1 MNYQQA
7 LAYINQ
13 ISSFCSTTTL
23 GLFRIQQLLKRMGN
37 PQKQLKCIHVAGTN
51 GKGSACAMLQSIL
64 TQSGYKTAL
73 YTSPHLIKYNERYQ
87 IDGICISDEKF
98 AQEVYFVKKYYIQMI
113 DEGFEAPTL
122 FEFLTAI
129 CFHYFAQEAVDVVLL
144 ETGLG
149 GLSDATNIIENPL
162 LCLIMSIGMDHME
175 FLGDTI
181 EKIAVE
187 KAGIIKQNCTVVLY
201 PQKNLV
207 YNKIADICKQKQS
220 SLYDLQNNVK
230 IKILLQNLEKTLFSV
245 STKYFQYDMV
255 NLSLLGEYQIQNC
268 VTVLLAC
275 HVLKQCG
282 LHLTKQTILSGIQK
296 TNWQGRM
303 EIIQHH
309 PIVILDGAHNIDGIT
324 MLARS
329 IKKYFKHKKITLLI
343 GILREKEYQK
353 MIDIILPIVDTVV
366 LTEPMSNRKLDI
378 EKLEKTTLYFHKK
391 MWKNT
396 HVIEAYQTALSVTA
410 KKDVLLCCGSLYMIG
425 EIKAAQIEIKT
436 IQK

>member
-7 LAYINQ
+7 LIYINQ
-13 ISSFCSTTTL
+13 ISSFRSTTTL
-23 GLFRIQQLLKRMGN
+23 GLSRIQQLLERIGN

-87 IDGICISDEKF
+87 IDGAYISDEKF
-98 AQEVYFVKKYYIQMI
+98 AQEVCFIKKHYTQMI

-129 CFHYFAQEAVDVVLL
+129 CFHYFAQQNVDIVLL

-162 LCLIMSIGMDHME
+162 LCLIMSIGIDHIE
-175 FLGDTI
+175 FLGNTI
-181 EKIAVE
+181 EQIAIE
-187 KAGIIKQNCTVVLY
+187 KAGIIKQNCAVVLY

-220 SLYDLQNNVK
+220 PLYDLQNNVK
-230 IKILLQNLEKTLFSV
+230 TKILLQNLEKTLFSV

-268 VTVLLAC
+268 ITVLLAC
-275 HVLKQCG
+275 HVLKQYG
-282 LHLTKQTILSGIQK
+282 FHLTEQTILNSIQK
-296 TNWQGRM
+296 TKWQGRM
-303 EIIQHH
+303 EIIQHY
-309 PIVILDGAHNIDGIT
+309 PIVILDGAHNIDGII
-324 MLARS
+324 MLSHS

-343 GILREKEYQK
+343 GVLQEKEYQK
-353 MIDIILPIVDTVV
+353 MIDIILPMVDIVV
-366 LTEPMSNRKLDI
+366 LTEPMSSRKLDI
-378 EKLEKTTLYFHKK
+378 EKLEKTMQYSHKK
-391 MWKNT
+391 ILKNA
-396 HVIEAYQTALSVTA
+396 HVIEAYQTALSITA
-410 KKDVLLCCGSLYMIG
+410 KKDILLCCGSLYMIG
-425 EIKAAQIEIKT
+425 EIKSAQM
-436 IQK
+436 

>member
-13 ISSFCSTTTL
+13 ISSFRSTTTL
-23 GLFRIQQLLKRMGN
+23 GLSRIQQLLKKMGN
-37 PQKQLKCIHVAGTN
+37 PQKQLKCIHIAGTN

-64 TQSGYKTAL
+64 IQSGYKTAL

-98 AQEVYFVKKYYIQMI
+98 AQEVDFVKKYYTQMI
-113 DEGFEAPTL
+113 DEGFETPTL

-129 CFHYFAQEAVDVVLL
+129 CFHYFAQQSVDIVLL

-149 GLSDATNIIENPL
+149 GLSDATNVIENPL

-181 EKIAVE
+181 EKIAEE
-187 KAGIIKQNCTVVLY
+187 KAGIIKQNCAVALY

-220 SLYDLQNNVK
+220 PLYDLQHNVK
-230 IKILLQNLEKTLFSV
+230 TKILLQNLEKTIFSV
-245 STKYFQYDMV
+245 STKYFHYDMV
-255 NLSLLGEYQIQNC
+255 NLSLLGDYQIQNC
-268 VTVLLAC
+268 ITVLTAC
-275 HVLKQCG
+275 HVLKQYG
-282 LHLTKQTILSGIQK
+282 LHITKQSILNGIQK

-303 EIIQHH
+303 EIIQHN
-309 PIVILDGAHNIDGIT
+309 PIVILDGAHNVDGIT
-324 MLARS
+324 MLSRS

-343 GILREKEYQK
+343 GVLRDKEYQK
-353 MIDIILPIVDTVV
+353 MIDVILPIVDTVV
-366 LTEPMSNRKLDI
+366 LTEPMSNRKLNI
-378 EKLEKTTLYFHKK
+378 EKLEKTTLYYHKK
-391 MWKNT
+391 VLKNT
-396 HVIEAYQTALSVTA
+396 HTIEAYQTALSVTA

-425 EIKAAQIEIKT
+425 EIKAAQYK
-436 IQK
+436 